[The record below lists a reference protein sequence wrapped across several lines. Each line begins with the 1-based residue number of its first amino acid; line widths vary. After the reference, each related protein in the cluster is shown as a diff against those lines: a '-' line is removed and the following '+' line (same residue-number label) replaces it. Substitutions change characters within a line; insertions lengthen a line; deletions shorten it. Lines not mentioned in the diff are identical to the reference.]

1 VVVYKWF
8 PPREVAYSSNVYEF
22 RVYSEAL
29 IGLRE
34 GRRVGGRAPPS
45 SVVRGLN
52 AVVSRYWDFE
62 VA

>member
-1 VVVYKWF
+1 M
-8 PPREVAYSSNVYEF
+8 RGGGH
-22 RVYSEAL
+22 SEAL

-34 GRRVGGRAPPS
+34 CGKVGGRAPPS

-52 AVVSRYWDFE
+52 SVVSRYWDFE